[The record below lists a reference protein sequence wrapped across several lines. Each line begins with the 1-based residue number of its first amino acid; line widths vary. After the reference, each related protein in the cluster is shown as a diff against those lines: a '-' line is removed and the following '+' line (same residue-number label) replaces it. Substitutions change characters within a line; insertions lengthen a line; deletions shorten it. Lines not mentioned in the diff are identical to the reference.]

1 MLRVVVL
8 GAAAGGGVPQWNC
21 GCPVCRKARSE
32 HPELRSTQAS
42 IAVSADGA
50 HWYLINA
57 SPDLR
62 QQLIA
67 TPQLHPKAG
76 QLRHSP
82 IAGVILTNGEVD
94 AVAGLLSMREGS
106 PFTLYAHE
114 RVLAI
119 LRSNSIFN
127 VLGENNVKRQPIEAD
142 KAFEPALP
150 DGSPSGMEI
159 LPFAVPGKGA
169 WYLEGK
175 AHPAGGDGAGDTL
188 GLRIL
193 DKASGKYFYFLAA
206 CADVTDDLKS
216 RLAGA
221 ALVFFDGTVW
231 RDDELI
237 VQGLGTK
244 TGQGMGH
251 ISMSGEHGAI
261 ESLAGLDIGR
271 KMFLHINNSNPALL
285 AGSDERKASRNRRA
299 GRFRPMERRS
309 RCECHGQV
317 TAEMTAL
324 SIGKGITLNSADELE
339 AMLRHIGATRYHNL
353 HPFHRLLHG
362 GKLNKGQVQAWALN
376 RYFYQSTIP
385 LKDAMVISRFRDRAT
400 RVEWRHRIED
410 HDGDIG
416 SEGGIE
422 RWLKLTEG
430 LGLDSAYVESTEG
443 ILPATRFA
451 VEAYVHFCRDK
462 TPLEAIASSLT
473 ELFAPNLHE
482 ERISGMLQHY
492 DFVNPDIMSYFS
504 RRLTQAPRDAG
515 FALEYVK
522 ANAKTPAER
531 EAVCNALIFK
541 TNVLWVQLDALYH
554 AYVEGHIPPGAFV
567 PKGD

>member
-21 GCPVCRKARSE
+21 GCAVCRKARSE
-32 HPELRSTQAS
+32 NRQLQSTQAS
-42 IAVSADGA
+42 IAVSADGE
-50 HWYLINA
+50 HWFLVNA

-67 TPQLHPKAG
+67 TPHLHPKAG

-127 VLGENNVKRQPIEAD
+127 VLGEHNVKRRPIAAEV
-142 KAFEPALP
+142 AFEPALP
-150 DGSPSGMEI
+150 DGSPSGI
-159 LPFAVPGKGA
+159 DVLPFTVPGKGA

-175 AHPAGGDGAGDTL
+175 AHPEGGDAAGDTL

-206 CADVTDDLKS
+206 CARMTDDLRS
-216 RLAGA
+216 RLKGA

-244 TGQGMGH
+244 TGQSMGH
-251 ISMSGEHGAI
+251 ISMSGEQGAI

-285 AGSDERKASRNRRA
+285 SGSDERKALEQA
-299 GRFRPMERRS
+299 GWQIPADGTE
-309 RCECHGQV
+309 
-317 TAEMTAL
+317 
-324 SIGKGITLNSADELE
+324 ITL
-339 AMLRHIGATRYHNL
+339 
-353 HPFHRLLHG
+353 
-362 GKLNKGQVQAWALN
+362 
-376 RYFYQSTIP
+376 
-385 LKDAMVISRFRDRAT
+385 
-400 RVEWRHRIED
+400 
-410 HDGDIG
+410 
-416 SEGGIE
+416 
-422 RWLKLTEG
+422 
-430 LGLDSAYVESTEG
+430 
-443 ILPATRFA
+443 
-451 VEAYVHFCRDK
+451 
-462 TPLEAIASSLT
+462 
-473 ELFAPNLHE
+473 
-482 ERISGMLQHY
+482 
-492 DFVNPDIMSYFS
+492 
-504 RRLTQAPRDAG
+504 
-515 FALEYVK
+515 
-522 ANAKTPAER
+522 
-531 EAVCNALIFK
+531 
-541 TNVLWVQLDALYH
+541 
-554 AYVEGHIPPGAFV
+554 
-567 PKGD
+567 

>member
-8 GAAAGGGVPQWNC
+8 GAAAGGGIPQWNC

-32 HPELRSTQAS
+32 HPELQSTQAS

-127 VLGENNVKRQPIEAD
+127 VLGENNVKRRPIEAD

-175 AHPAGGDGAGDTL
+175 AHPAGGDAAGDTL

-193 DKASGKYFYFLAA
+193 DKAAA
-206 CADVTDDLKS
+206 STS
-216 RLAGA
+216 
-221 ALVFFDGTVW
+221 
-231 RDDELI
+231 
-237 VQGLGTK
+237 
-244 TGQGMGH
+244 
-251 ISMSGEHGAI
+251 ISWP
-261 ESLAGLDIGR
+261 
-271 KMFLHINNSNPALL
+271 PAR
-285 AGSDERKASRNRRA
+285 GD
-299 GRFRPMERRS
+299 RRS
-309 RCECHGQV
+309 QCFPKPCSVVPRD
-317 TAEMTAL
+317 TL
-324 SIGKGITLNSADELE
+324 SV
-339 AMLRHIGATRYHNL
+339 
-353 HPFHRLLHG
+353 HPFT
-362 GKLNKGQVQAWALN
+362 A
-376 RYFYQSTIP
+376 P
-385 LKDAMVISRFRDRAT
+385 DDR
-400 RVEWRHRIED
+400 
-410 HDGDIG
+410 
-416 SEGGIE
+416 S
-422 RWLKLTEG
+422 
-430 LGLDSAYVESTEG
+430 
-443 ILPATRFA
+443 PATQDRGA
-451 VEAYVHFCRDK
+451 NT
-462 TPLEAIASSLT
+462 TP
-473 ELFAPNLHE
+473 
-482 ERISGMLQHY
+482 
-492 DFVNPDIMSYFS
+492 S
-504 RRLTQAPRDAG
+504 RQ
-515 FALEYVK
+515 
-522 ANAKTPAER
+522 
-531 EAVCNALIFK
+531 
-541 TNVLWVQLDALYH
+541 TN
-554 AYVEGHIPPGAFV
+554 I
-567 PKGD
+567 

>member
-32 HPELRSTQAS
+32 HPELQSTQAS

-50 HWYLINA
+50 HWFLINA

-127 VLGENNVKRQPIEAD
+127 VLGENNVKRQPIEVD

-175 AHPAGGDGAGDTL
+175 AHPAGGDAAGDTL

-237 VQGLGTK
+237 VQRPRHQDGTRAWAIFRCRAI
-244 TGQGMGH
+244 TARSRALPAS
-251 ISMSGEHGAI
+251 ISAARCSCISTTPTRRCCTART
-261 ESLAGLDIGR
+261 S
-271 KMFLHINNSNPALL
+271 
-285 AGSDERKASRNRRA
+285 ERPWNRRA

-309 RCECHGQV
+309 RCECHGQG
-317 TAEMTAL
+317 MTR
-324 SIGKGITLNSADELE
+324 K
-339 AMLRHIGATRYHNL
+339 
-353 HPFHRLLHG
+353 
-362 GKLNKGQVQAWALN
+362 
-376 RYFYQSTIP
+376 
-385 LKDAMVISRFRDRAT
+385 
-400 RVEWRHRIED
+400 
-410 HDGDIG
+410 
-416 SEGGIE
+416 
-422 RWLKLTEG
+422 
-430 LGLDSAYVESTEG
+430 
-443 ILPATRFA
+443 
-451 VEAYVHFCRDK
+451 
-462 TPLEAIASSLT
+462 
-473 ELFAPNLHE
+473 
-482 ERISGMLQHY
+482 
-492 DFVNPDIMSYFS
+492 
-504 RRLTQAPRDAG
+504 
-515 FALEYVK
+515 
-522 ANAKTPAER
+522 
-531 EAVCNALIFK
+531 
-541 TNVLWVQLDALYH
+541 
-554 AYVEGHIPPGAFV
+554 
-567 PKGD
+567 

>member
-21 GCPVCRKARSE
+21 GCPVCAKARSE
-32 HPELRSTQAS
+32 HPDLRSTQAS
-42 IAVSADGA
+42 IAVSADRE

-62 QQLIA
+62 QQVIA
-67 TPQLHPKAG
+67 TPQLHPRAG
-76 QLRHSP
+76 RPRHSP

-127 VLGENNVKRQPIEAD
+127 VLGEANVKRQPIEVD

-175 AHPAGGDGAGDTL
+175 SHPAGGDGAGDTL

-206 CADVTDDLKS
+206 CARVTDDLKS
-216 RLAGA
+216 RLSGA

-251 ISMSGEHGAI
+251 ISMSGDHGAI

-285 AGSDERKASRNRRA
+285 SGSDERKALEQA
-299 GRFRPMERRS
+299 GWQIPADGTE
-309 RCECHGQV
+309 
-317 TAEMTAL
+317 
-324 SIGKGITLNSADELE
+324 ITL
-339 AMLRHIGATRYHNL
+339 
-353 HPFHRLLHG
+353 
-362 GKLNKGQVQAWALN
+362 
-376 RYFYQSTIP
+376 
-385 LKDAMVISRFRDRAT
+385 
-400 RVEWRHRIED
+400 
-410 HDGDIG
+410 
-416 SEGGIE
+416 
-422 RWLKLTEG
+422 
-430 LGLDSAYVESTEG
+430 
-443 ILPATRFA
+443 
-451 VEAYVHFCRDK
+451 
-462 TPLEAIASSLT
+462 
-473 ELFAPNLHE
+473 
-482 ERISGMLQHY
+482 
-492 DFVNPDIMSYFS
+492 
-504 RRLTQAPRDAG
+504 
-515 FALEYVK
+515 
-522 ANAKTPAER
+522 
-531 EAVCNALIFK
+531 
-541 TNVLWVQLDALYH
+541 
-554 AYVEGHIPPGAFV
+554 
-567 PKGD
+567 